1 MTLSKHE
8 FTQEGLEGITRGHWQ
23 KHCPK
28 YWAMLVEEGTAE
40 EEVREAAEST
50 LKTMESMLEG
60 GYTMAEAW
68 EIMREEFIL
77 LREEMTPEEKE
88 AEEAAAWSIG
98 YQVQVELQQEQAEED
113 AREQAELDARP
124 PLTGAG

>member
-28 YWAMLVEEGTAE
+28 YWAMLVKEGLAQE
-40 EEVREAAEST
+40 RVQHAAEVT
-50 LKTMESMLEG
+50 LITMKGMVQR
-60 GYTMAEAW
+60 GYTLSEAW
-68 EIMREEFIL
+68 EIMREEYIL
-77 LREEMTPEEKE
+77 LKEEMTPEEKE

-98 YQVQVELQQEQAEED
+98 YQVQVELQQEKDRGGGQSGRGVGRAAAVD
-113 AREQAELDARP
+113 
-124 PLTGAG
+124 GG

>member
-8 FTQEGLEGITRGHWQ
+8 FTQEGLEGITRGHWK

-40 EEVREAAEST
+40 EEVRDAAAST
-50 LKTMESMLEG
+50 LKTMKGMLKR
-60 GYTMAEAW
+60 GYTLPVAW

-88 AEEAAAWSIG
+88 AEEAAAWSVG
-98 YQVQVELQQEQAEED
+98 YQVQVELQQEKAEED
-113 AREQAELDARP
+113 ARADAELDARP